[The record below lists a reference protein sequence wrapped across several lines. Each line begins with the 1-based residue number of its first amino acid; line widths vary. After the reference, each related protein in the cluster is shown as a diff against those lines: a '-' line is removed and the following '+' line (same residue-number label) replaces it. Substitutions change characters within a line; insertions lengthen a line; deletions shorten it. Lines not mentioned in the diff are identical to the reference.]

1 MNINGLVQQCVDEL
15 REGKLTEHGLRRIS
29 EALQDSEPRRQQL
42 LYLQSIQSSVTSDVV
57 GMSIVKD
64 GQVDDGPL
72 NPEEWPYQSVLEAM
86 NDGWRIIKFP
96 EMALLLDESRTYG
109 LGCEFVLEKWE

>member
-1 MNINGLVQQCVDEL
+1 MTIDEVVGRCVDDL
-15 REGKLTEHGLRRIS
+15 RAGKLTEQGLRQAF
-29 EALQDSEPRRQQL
+29 EALRDSKSRRQQL
-42 LYLQSIQSSVTSDVV
+42 LYLQAVKSSVASDVV

-64 GQVDDGPL
+64 GQVSDGPL
-72 NPEEWPYQSVLEAM
+72 DPEEWPYQTVLDAM
-86 NDGWRIIKFP
+86 NDGWRIIRFP

>member
-1 MNINGLVQQCVDEL
+1 MTIDEVVRRCVDEL
-15 REGKLTEHGLRRIS
+15 RDGKLTEQGLRQAF
-29 EALQDSEPRRQQL
+29 EALQDSKRRRQQL
-42 LYLQSIQSSVTSDVV
+42 LYLQSVKSSVASDVV
-57 GMSIVKD
+57 GMSIVKH
-64 GQVDDGPL
+64 GQVSDGPL
-72 NPEEWPYQSVLEAM
+72 DPKEWPYQTVLEAI